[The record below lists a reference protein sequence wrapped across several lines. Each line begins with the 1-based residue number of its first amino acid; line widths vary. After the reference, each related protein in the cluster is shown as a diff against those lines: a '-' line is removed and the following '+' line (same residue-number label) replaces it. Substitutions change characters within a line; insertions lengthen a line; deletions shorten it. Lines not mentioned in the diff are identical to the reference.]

1 MEGVQYATGEK
12 QRATTNSS
20 RKNEAAGPKQKQHS
34 VVDMFVNKIEDIKGT
49 FHARMGTIKDRN
61 SKDLR
66 EAEEIKKRWQ
76 GYTELY
82 KKGLNDPDHH
92 NGVVICLEPD
102 ILECKV
108 KWALGDITMNK
119 ANGGDKILR
128 KNIKKNKKKY

>member
-1 MEGVQYATGEK
+1 
-12 QRATTNSS
+12 
-20 RKNEAAGPKQKQHS
+20 
-34 VVDMFVNKIEDIKGT
+34 
-49 FHARMGTIKDRN
+49 MGTIMDRN

-82 KKGLNDPDHH
+82 KKGLNDPDHR
-92 NGVVICLEPD
+92 NGVVICLEAD